1 MEAVEKSETQSTLEF
16 VIETLQEMTSDWD
29 NEYDQP
35 IGSKTKLI
43 GDLAFESIDVV
54 QLIVAVE
61 EEFQSRNL
69 SFEQLLMK
77 DGRYVDEIV
86 VEDLVDFLD
95 AQLNAS

>member
-1 MEAVEKSETQSTLEF
+1 MEAVENSEKRSTLSF

-29 NEYDQP
+29 NEYDEP
-35 IGSKTKLI
+35 ISAKTRLI

-86 VEDLVDFLD
+86 VEDLVNFLD